1 MNEPEGPGARL
12 REAFAGL
19 SERAVPGPSCPEPDR
34 LWAAATAE
42 APAEE
47 RREIVAHTATCASCA
62 GAFRLALG
70 LSREERGHASGKE
83 GIAPLL
89 APSRPWFQRSAPLAA
104 LAAALLIAVL
114 VPVWWRSQ
122 PVPAPQYPPQYR
134 DVETLEIRSRLAEGA
149 ALPRN
154 QAVLSWSAGPSGS
167 LYEVRVL
174 TREAREIAVE
184 AELEVP
190 RYQIP
195 PSALAGIPPDTIL
208 YWQVKAL
215 RPDGTNVVSKTF
227 SIRLQ

>member
-19 SERAVPGPSCPEPDR
+19 SERAVPGPACPEPDR

-62 GAFRLALG
+62 AAFRLALG
-70 LSREERGHASGKE
+70 LSQEERGQASGKE
-83 GIAPLL
+83 DAAPLL

-104 LAAALLIAVL
+104 LAASLLIAVL

-122 PVPAPQYPPQYR
+122 PTPQYR

-149 ALPRN
+149 AVPRN

-195 PSALAGIPPDTIL
+195 PSALVGIPPDTIL